1 MGSRW
6 TSNVGLGPFPLCL
19 LLEPPASLAPPPSLV
34 PRMGS
39 LVLLWGVAV
48 DDGRDETCCHKSTP
62 MSFQ

>member
-6 TSNVGLGPFPLCL
+6 TSSVGLGLSPLRT
-19 LLEPPASLAPPPSLV
+19 LLEPPASLTPPPSLV

-39 LVLLWGVAV
+39 LVLPGEGGGG
-48 DDGRDETCCHKSTP
+48 DGRDETCCHKSTL